1 MDLLNKLTIKNL
13 KLNKKRTI
21 VTIIGIMLSVALIT
35 AVAGMY
41 FSGVESLKKWEAD
54 RKGNFHYVFKD
65 VPVNDVANFKNNRKI
80 ENVFLC
86 KHIGYAEIKESKNQ
100 SKPYVHIMSFSKEA
114 LDNLA
119 IKMVDGRLPYNENEI
134 VIPTHLKTNGRVAFN
149 VGDTIKLNVGKRVN
163 EDGELTQNDSYSYEN
178 QEKIIDA
185 NTKEYKIVG
194 IMERPSYFIEDYS
207 APGYTF
213 ITLLNEKNI
222 TGNVDVYT
230 RYTKEGLKNSY
241 KITANIMGI
250 DENLYERVCL
260 NEFLTEKELEKYQE
274 EISKAKYGLDVNSNL
289 IIIETN
295 PTELAGEKITVVVP
309 IIVCLIIVFTSVF
322 CIKNSF
328 DISITEKKRQYGM
341 LRSIGATKKQIKKN
355 VLYEAFILGLIGIPL
370 GIFLGFLATYI
381 LIIVSNF
388 LLKGMLLETYNLELK
403 FVFSWL
409 TVLCAILLGIITIYL
424 SARKSAKKAGKV
436 SPIDSIRNNE
446 EIKITARELKTPKII
461 TKLFGIGGE
470 ISFKNIKRNKSKY
483 RTTVI
488 SILVSIASFVA
499 LTSFV
504 SFAFEFVKQ
513 DIKAYDYDV
522 GVFLSRNT
530 KIANKKLLETTK
542 LEDAERYSI
551 VREKN
556 IEIDNTRYSDQ
567 YKNLTEKSHIALSA
581 KTIIDIYSVGDAEF
595 RDYVKKLGLNYEQV
609 KDKAILMDKVDVLYY
624 NTKINKTV
632 TETMKEFAYKKGDII
647 SGSLSIDKSK
657 LNYTLEEGQDSL
669 EKDFSIEI
677 AFVTTEK
684 PLGVGRG
691 NIPFI
696 VVSDEVYNSKV
707 LENDQIISLYFK
719 SNNPNKLQD
728 EIEELLQDYSISA
741 YNVSEQA
748 RNMESFFL
756 LVAIFLYGFIIVIS
770 LIGITNVF
778 NTITTNVNLR
788 RREFAMLKSVGMTK
802 KEFRRMI
809 RLESI
814 FVGMK
819 SLVFGLP
826 IGIGL
831 SYLIYHFLLK
841 ESGVSY
847 QTPINAICICTVVVF
862 LLIATI
868 MKYSIN
874 KINKQNIIETIRNEN
889 I

>member
-1 MDLLNKLTIKNL
+1 M
-13 KLNKKRTI
+13 
-21 VTIIGIMLSVALIT
+21 
-35 AVAGMY
+35 
-41 FSGVESLKKWEAD
+41 
-54 RKGNFHYVFKD
+54 
-65 VPVNDVANFKNNRKI
+65 
-80 ENVFLC
+80 
-86 KHIGYAEIKESKNQ
+86 
-100 SKPYVHIMSFSKEA
+100 
-114 LDNLA
+114 
-119 IKMVDGRLPYNENEI
+119 
-134 VIPTHLKTNGRVAFN
+134 
-149 VGDTIKLNVGKRVN
+149 
-163 EDGELTQNDSYSYEN
+163 
-178 QEKIIDA
+178 
-185 NTKEYKIVG
+185 
-194 IMERPSYFIEDYS
+194 
-207 APGYTF
+207 
-213 ITLLNEKNI
+213 
-222 TGNVDVYT
+222 
-230 RYTKEGLKNSY
+230 
-241 KITANIMGI
+241 
-250 DENLYERVCL
+250 
-260 NEFLTEKELEKYQE
+260 
-274 EISKAKYGLDVNSNL
+274 
-289 IIIETN
+289 
-295 PTELAGEKITVVVP
+295 
-309 IIVCLIIVFTSVF
+309 
-322 CIKNSF
+322 
-328 DISITEKKRQYGM
+328 
-341 LRSIGATKKQIKKN
+341 
-355 VLYEAFILGLIGIPL
+355 
-370 GIFLGFLATYI
+370 
-381 LIIVSNF
+381 
-388 LLKGMLLETYNLELK
+388 
-403 FVFSWL
+403 
-409 TVLCAILLGIITIYL
+409 
-424 SARKSAKKAGKV
+424 
-436 SPIDSIRNNE
+436 
-446 EIKITARELKTPKII
+446 
-461 TKLFGIGGE
+461 
-470 ISFKNIKRNKSKY
+470 
-483 RTTVI
+483 
-488 SILVSIASFVA
+488 
-499 LTSFV
+499 
-504 SFAFEFVKQ
+504 
-513 DIKAYDYDV
+513 
-522 GVFLSRNT
+522 
-530 KIANKKLLETTK
+530 ETTK

-567 YKNLTEKSHIALSA
+567 YKNLTEKSHIALST
-581 KTIIDIYSVGDAEF
+581 KTRINIYSVGDAEF

-624 NTKINKTV
+624 NTKTNKTV

-657 LNYTLEEGQDSL
+657 LNYNLEEGQDSL
-669 EKDFSIEI
+669 KKDFSIEI
-677 AFVTTEK
+677 AFATTEK
-684 PLGVGRG
+684 PLGVGKG

-778 NTITTNVNLR
+778 NTITANVNLR

-847 QTPINAICICTVVVF
+847 QTPINAICICTIVVF

-874 KINKQNIIETIRNEN
+874 KINKQNTIETIRNEN

>member
-41 FSGVESLKKWEAD
+41 FSGVESLKIWEAN
-54 RKGNFHYVFKD
+54 RKGNFHYVFRN
-65 VPVNDVANFKNNRKI
+65 VPVNDIAKFKNNRKI

-86 KHIGYAEIKESKNQ
+86 EHTGYAEIKESKNQ
-100 SKPYVHIMSFSKEA
+100 SKPYAHIMSFSKDA
-114 LDNLA
+114 LDNLVTK
-119 IKMVDGRLPYNENEI
+119 IVDGKLPQNENEI

-149 VGDTIKLNVGKRVN
+149 VGDTIKLNVGKRVF
-163 EDGELTQNDSYSYEN
+163 EDEELTQNNPYIN
-178 QEKIIDA
+178 QEKII
-185 NTKEYKIVG
+185 NTSTKEYKIVG
-194 IMERPSYFIEDYS
+194 IMERPSYFIEESS

-230 RYTKEGLKNSY
+230 RYTKEGLKDFA
-241 KITANIMGI
+241 KTTANIIGI
-250 DENLYERVCL
+250 DENLYEKVCL
-260 NEFLTEKELEKYQE
+260 GEHLTEKELEKYHE
-274 EISKAKYGLDVNSNL
+274 EISKTKYGFDVNSNL
-289 IIIETN
+289 IALETN
-295 PTELAGEKITVVVP
+295 PLEFGGQKISIAIP

-328 DISITEKKRQYGM
+328 DISITEKTKQYGM
-341 LRSIGATKKQIKKN
+341 LRSIGATKKQIRKN
-355 VLYEAFILGLIGIPL
+355 VLYEAFILGVIGIPL

-409 TVLCAILLGIITIYL
+409 AVLCAILLGIITIYL

-446 EIKITARELKTPKII
+446 EIKITNKELKTPKII

-470 ISFKNIKRNKSKY
+470 ISFKNIKRNKRKY

-513 DIKAYDYDV
+513 DTKAYDFDV
-522 GVFLSRNT
+522 AVFIPRS
-530 KIANKKLLETTK
+530 NKSAYKQALETIK
-542 LEDAERYSI
+542 LEDVERYSV
-551 VREKN
+551 VREESVK
-556 IEIDNTRYSDQ
+556 IDNVKYSDQ
-567 YKNLTEKSHIALSA
+567 YKKLQERSHIVLSE
-581 KTIIDIYSVGDAEF
+581 KTNIDIHSVGDAEF
-595 RDYVKKLGLNYEQV
+595 KDYVKKLGLNYEEV
-609 KDKAILMDKVDVLYY
+609 KDKAILMDTVSILYH
-624 NTKINKTV
+624 NTKTNKTV
-632 TETMKEFAYKKGDII
+632 TETMKEFAYKKGDTI
-647 SGSLSIDKSK
+647 SGTLSIHKSK
-657 LNYTLEEGQDSL
+657 LSDNLEEDQDSL
-669 EKDFSIEI
+669 DRDFSIEI

-684 PLGVGRG
+684 PLGVGKG
-691 NIPFI
+691 NVPFI

-707 LENDQIISLYFK
+707 LENDQVISLYFK
-719 SNNPNKLQD
+719 SNNPDKLQD
-728 EIEELLQDYSISA
+728 EIEELLQDYSIGA

-748 RNMESFFL
+748 RDMESFFL

-814 FVGMK
+814 FTGIK

-841 ESGVSY
+841 DSGIPY
-847 QTPINAICICTVVVF
+847 QTPVNAICICTVAVF

-868 MKYSIN
+868 MKYSIS
-874 KINKQNIIETIRNEN
+874 KINKQNTIETIRNEN